1 MCEYGEDH
9 REIYKID
16 FKEKLER
23 RNYQVPKKA
32 GNELYLVDSS
42 LISDKTYLD
51 VHAHERSICFRFG
64 TYLNKYIES
73 NSFLKKYDLD
83 AEYNRDIDMIKRLPG
98 WPNGCYP
105 DLILH
110 KRGNNENNIFDN

>member
-16 FKEKLER
+16 FKEKLKEEIIKCL
-23 RNYQVPKKA
+23 KKA

-51 VHAHERSICFRFG
+51 VHAHERSICCLLY
-64 TYLNKYIES
+64 TS
-73 NSFLKKYDLD
+73 PSP
-83 AEYNRDIDMIKRLPG
+83 RD
-98 WPNGCYP
+98 
-105 DLILH
+105 
-110 KRGNNENNIFDN
+110 